1 MKNLFIAIAALIGT
15 ANLSAQTNYQ
25 FQTKFDD
32 AVPVLNVGTFHMG
45 YTPDANTTEFDEN
58 NKENVRQIHEIAKQ
72 IAAFKPTIILV
83 EQNPSRNKMLDQIY
97 QEYLL
102 NPKMSFE
109 NPTEVQLLAY
119 EVGRL
124 SGTKKIYGINH
135 QEDYMYM
142 LGDLLKEQDDSV
154 SINRYIEL
162 LRANELKNG
171 MKKADVKIKEMLQF
185 YNHPD
190 FLDFAIG
197 MNADMLTT
205 VSFRKYPLGAEQA
218 AKYYHRNLAMFS
230 NMNNVPI
237 TKDDRIF
244 VLMGATH
251 TAFFKDFLRR
261 SPKFKEVN
269 SLDYLK

>member
-15 ANLSAQTNYQ
+15 ANLSAQTKYQ

-83 EQNPSRNKMLDQIY
+83 EQNPSRNKMLNQIY

-142 LGDLLKEQDDSV
+142 LGDLLREQDDSV

>member
-15 ANLSAQTNYQ
+15 ANLSAQTKYQ

-83 EQNPSRNKMLDQIY
+83 EQNPSRNKMLNQIY

-124 SGTKKIYGINH
+124 SGTTKIYGINH
-135 QEDYMYM
+135 QEDYLYM

-154 SINRYIEL
+154 SINRYVEL

-171 MKKADVKIKEMLQF
+171 MKKKDVKIKEMLQF

-205 VSFRKYPLGAEQA
+205 VSFRKYPVGAEQA

>member
-58 NKENVRQIHEIAKQ
+58 NKENIRQIHEIAKQ

-83 EQNPSRNKMLDQIY
+83 EQNPSQNKMLNQIY

>member
-1 MKNLFIAIAALIGT
+1 MKNLFIAIATFIGT
-15 ANLSAQTNYQ
+15 MNLSAQTKYH

-32 AVPVLNVGTFHMG
+32 AVPVLNMGTFHMG

-58 NKENVRQIHEIAKQ
+58 NNDNVRQIHEIAKQ

-83 EQNPSRNKMLDQIY
+83 EQNPSRNKMLNQIY

-142 LGDLLKEQDDSV
+142 IGDLLKEQDDSV
-154 SINRYIEL
+154 SINRYMEL
-162 LRANELKNG
+162 FRANELKNG
-171 MKKADVKIKEMLQF
+171 MKKKDLKIKEMLQF

-190 FLDFAIG
+190 FLDSSIG

-205 VSFRKYPLGAEQA
+205 VSFRKYPVGAEQA

-269 SLDYLK
+269 TLDYLK

>member
-58 NKENVRQIHEIAKQ
+58 NKENIRQIHEIAKQ

-83 EQNPSRNKMLDQIY
+83 EQNPSRNKMLNQIY

>member
-1 MKNLFIAIAALIGT
+1 MKNLFITIITVLGSV
-15 ANLSAQTNYQ
+15 NLSAQAKYN

-32 AVPVLNVGTFHMG
+32 AIPVLNVGTFHMG
-45 YTPDANTTEFDEN
+45 YTTDANSTEFDEH
-58 NKENVRQIHEIAKQ
+58 NKENIRQVHELANK

-83 EQNPSRNKMLDQIY
+83 EQEPYKNKKIATAYSD
-97 QEYLL
+97 YLK
-102 NPKMSFE
+102 NPKMKFE
-109 NPTEVQLLAY
+109 KPTEIELLAY

-124 SGTKKIYGINH
+124 SGSKKIYGINY
-135 QEDYMYM
+135 QEDYLYM
-142 LGDLLKEQDDSV
+142 LGDLLKEQDDS
-154 SINRYIEL
+154 ITFKKYIEMF
-162 LRANELKNG
+162 RNNESKNG
-171 MKKADVKIKEMLQF
+171 VTKKDVKLKELLQY
-185 YNHPD
+185 YNQPE
-190 FLDFAIG
+190 FLDFSVAV
-197 MNADMLTT
+197 NADMLTT
-205 VSFRKYPLGAEQA
+205 VSYKKYPVGAEQA

-269 SLDYLK
+269 TLDYLK